1 MIERCSACAS
11 TRSTPKESPL
21 HPWLWALRPG
31 QLVHIDFAEY
41 KGQSFLVIVDSYS
54 KWIDVIHVKSPTS
67 SYTIEKI
74 ADMVCLSWDTGKL
87 VSDNGPSSQR

>member
-67 SYTIEKI
+67 SYTIEKLRKWFASAGI
-74 ADMVCLSWDTGKL
+74 PE
-87 VSDNGPSSQR
+87 N